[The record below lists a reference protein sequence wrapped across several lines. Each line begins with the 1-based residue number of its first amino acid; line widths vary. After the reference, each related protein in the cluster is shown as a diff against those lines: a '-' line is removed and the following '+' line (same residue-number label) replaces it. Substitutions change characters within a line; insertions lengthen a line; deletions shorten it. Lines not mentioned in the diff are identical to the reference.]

1 MSKSAR
7 EKKKYFI
14 CPLCGIKHKIVKL
27 KEEAIVLI
35 QCDCGCGSFIQT
47 KNGIKNTYKERLKKI
62 LEIKNTEVGEI

>member
-14 CPLCGIKHKIVKL
+14 CPLCGTKHKIVKL

-35 QCDCGCGSFIQT
+35 QCDCGCGSLIQT
-47 KNGIKNTYKERLKKI
+47 KNGYHIPSKEGLK
-62 LEIKNTEVGEI
+62 

>member
-35 QCDCGCGSFIQT
+35 HCECGCGSFIQT
-47 KNGIKNTYKERLKKI
+47 KNGYHIPSKEGLKKI
-62 LEIKNTEVGEI
+62 Y